1 MSAAQGINAL
11 RDILFE
17 EEKKKYVELTDELSI
32 LQTEMKEALE
42 DRQLPESEMNQ
53 VVERIT
59 LIMPEKLGPAITET
73 LKVQIRESKDEVVQA
88 LYPILGQMIKKYI
101 QREME
106 VLREQIDAQMENVF
120 SLESLISRLKSLFSG
135 VKHSQVMLTEVNE
148 PAVEEIFIIEQDS
161 GLLRASYSKNKT
173 MDQDMIAGMLT
184 AIKSFVKDAFSKEN
198 QDLETISYDSYSI
211 YIQNFPKFYIA
222 VVLSGVMN
230 AAFKNKLDDTLL
242 SFVKDVSAKWSGAQ
256 EKEIQQKITK
266 YFEKL

>member
-1 MSAAQGINAL
+1 MSSPQGINAL

-17 EEKKKYVELTDELSI
+17 EEKKKYVELTDHISS
-32 LQTEMKEALE
+32 LQVEMKEALE

-59 LIMPEKLGPAITET
+59 LVMPEKLGPAITET

-106 VLREQIDAQMENVF
+106 VLREKIDEQMENAF
-120 SLESLISRLKSLFSG
+120 SMQSLISRLKSLFTG

-148 PAVEEIFIIEQDS
+148 PRVEEIFIIEQDS
-161 GLLRASYSKNKT
+161 GLLRASYSRNKT
-173 MDQDMIAGMLT
+173 VDQDMIAGMLT
-184 AIKSFVKDAFSKEN
+184 AIKSFVKDAFAKEN

-230 AAFKNKLDDTLL
+230 ASFKSKLNDTLL
-242 SFVKDVSAKWSGAQ
+242 AFVKDVSSKWSRIDQG
-256 EKEIQQKITK
+256 EIQKKITK
-266 YFEKL
+266 YFEKM

>member
-1 MSAAQGINAL
+1 MSDSQGINAL

-17 EEKKKYVELTDELSI
+17 EEKKKYVELTDHLSS
-32 LQTEMKEALE
+32 LQEEMRDALE

-73 LKVQIRESKDEVVQA
+73 LKVQIRESKDDVVQA

-106 VLREQIDAQMENVF
+106 VLREKIDTQMENAF
-120 SLESLISRLKSLFSG
+120 SFDGLIARLKSMFMG
-135 VKHSQVMLTEVNE
+135 VKHTDVILTEINE
-148 PAVEEIFIIEQDS
+148 PAVEEIFIIEQGS
-161 GLLRASYSKNKT
+161 GLLTASYSKNKT
-173 MDQDMIAGMLT
+173 LDQDMIAGMLT

-198 QDLETISYDSYSI
+198 QELETISYETYTI

-230 AAFKNKLDDTLL
+230 ATFKSKLDDTLL
-242 SFVKDVSAKWSGAQ
+242 KFVRDVSSKWSGLAQ
-256 EKEIQQKITK
+256 KEIEKTINK
-266 YFEKL
+266 YFEKI